1 MVSNPDMV
9 REVLVKQ
16 LSSPIDWVATVKAV
30 IFRGFRTWV
39 EIGPGRLYT
48 TMVKKIDVDTRNTN
62 VEDAK
67 TLSTTVKVTG

>member
-1 MVSNPDMV
+1 
-9 REVLVKQ
+9 
-16 LSSPIDWVATVKAV
+16 
-30 IFRGFRTWV
+30 V